1 MAILAEVKRA
11 SFAADP
17 ARSRGRLHP
26 EEESASRN
34 AFRRDCDRII
44 HSTAFRRLKHKTQ
57 VFVSFEGDHFR
68 TRLTHTL
75 EVAQIA
81 RALAR
86 RLGLDEDLTETL
98 ALAHDLGHPPFGHA
112 GEDAL
117 NECMRDLGGF
127 DHNAQSLRVVTN
139 LERRYAS
146 FDGLNLTWESLEGIA
161 KHNGPLTDR
170 AGKAVGRY
178 EGKGI
183 SEAIAEYGK
192 QQDLELWSFAS
203 CEAQAA
209 AIADD
214 IAYDAHD
221 LDDAVRADLVKVEEL
236 AVLPVIGEIYAKVKT
251 KYPAAEGARLTNEI
265 TRRLIA
271 AMINDV
277 IAESGKRIAAAGVK
291 TAEDVRN
298 AQNSLIGFSPA
309 ISEADRAIK
318 RFLTPRMYKH
328 ERVLATMNDAQQ
340 ILRDLFSHY
349 FGDIESLP
357 PEWREDITNG
367 DTPLKARRIADFI
380 AGMTDNFAIKE
391 HHRLFDSKHKLR

>member
-17 ARSRGRLHP
+17 TRSRGRLFP
-26 EEESASRN
+26 EAETASRN

-57 VFVSFEGDHFR
+57 VFISSKGDHFR

-86 RLGLDEDLTETL
+86 RLGLDEDLAETL

-117 NECMRDLGGF
+117 NECMQDFGGF
-127 DHNAQSLRVVTN
+127 DHNAQSLRVVTS
-139 LERRYAS
+139 LERHYAS

-170 AGKAVGRY
+170 AGRPAGRY
-178 EGKGI
+178 AGRELPY
-183 SEAIAEYGK
+183 ALAEYAK
-192 QQDLELWSFAS
+192 AQDLELWSFAS
-203 CEAQAA
+203 AEAQVA

-221 LDDAVRADLVKVEEL
+221 LDDAVRAGLVRIEEL
-236 AVLPVIGEIYAKVKT
+236 SALPVAGEIYGKVVAR
-251 KYPAAEGARLTNEI
+251 YPGVESGRLTHEV

-277 IAESGKRIAAAGVK
+277 VAESQKRVAALNIQ
-291 TAEDVRN
+291 TAADVRN
-298 AQNSLIGFSPA
+298 ASQAIVGFSPA
-309 ISEADRAIK
+309 MQAADGAIK
-318 RFLTPRMYKH
+318 GFLTPRMYRH
-328 ERVLATMNDAQQ
+328 AGVLTAMRSAQAA
-340 ILRDLFSHY
+340 LRALFGYYFSHIAELPAEWG
-349 FGDIESLP
+349 GDLAGA
-357 PEWREDITNG
+357 D
-367 DTPLKARRIADFI
+367 DFAKARRIADFI
-380 AGMTDNFAIKE
+380 AGMTDNFALQE
-391 HHRLFDSKHKLR
+391 YGRFFDSRPDLR

>member
-17 ARSRGRLHP
+17 ARSRGRLFR
-26 EEESASRN
+26 EEETASRN

-44 HSTAFRRLKHKTQ
+44 HATAFRRLKHKTQ
-57 VFVSFEGDHFR
+57 VFISSEGDHFR

-117 NECMRDLGGF
+117 NECMKYFGGF
-127 DHNAQSLRVVTN
+127 DHNAQSLRVVTT
-139 LERRYAS
+139 LERHYAS

-170 AGKAVGRY
+170 AGKPAGRY
-178 EGKGI
+178 AGRELPYALAQYSK
-183 SEAIAEYGK
+183 E
-192 QQDLELWSFAS
+192 QDLELWSFAS
-203 CEAQAA
+203 AEAQAA

-221 LDDAVRADLVKVEEL
+221 LDDAGRAGLVKLEEL
-236 AVLPVIGEIYAKVKT
+236 AALPVVGEIYEKVSA
-251 KYPAAEGARLTNEI
+251 KYPDAENGRLTYEV

-277 IAESGKRIAAAGVK
+277 VAESGRRIEKLNVR
-291 TAEDVRN
+291 TPEDVRN
-298 AQNSLIGFSPA
+298 APQAVVGFSPA
-309 ISEADRAIK
+309 MQLADGAIK
-318 RFLTPRMYKH
+318 GFLTPHMYRH
-328 ERVLATMNDAQQ
+328 PRVMETMQNAQAAV
-340 ILRDLFSHY
+340 RALFGHY
-349 FGDIESLP
+349 FAHIEALP
-357 PEWREDITNG
+357 PEWGG
-367 DTPLKARRIADFI
+367 DLAGADDFTKARRIADFI
-380 AGMTDNFAIKE
+380 AGMTDNFALQE
-391 HHRLFDSKHKLR
+391 HGRFFDSRPDLR

>member
-17 ARSRGRLHP
+17 ARSRGRLFP
-26 EEESASRN
+26 EEETASRN

-57 VFVSFEGDHFR
+57 VFISSQGDHFR

-117 NECMRDLGGF
+117 NQCMKHFGGF
-127 DHNAQSLRVVTN
+127 DHNAQSLRVITT
-139 LERRYAS
+139 LERHYAS

-170 AGKAVGRY
+170 AGKPIGRY
-178 EGKGI
+178 AGRELPY
-183 SEAIAEYGK
+183 ALAEYIK
-192 QQDLELWSFAS
+192 EQDLELWSYAS
-203 CEAQAA
+203 AEAQAA

-221 LDDAVRADLVKVEEL
+221 LDDAVRADLVKIEEL
-236 AVLPVIGEIYAKVKT
+236 SALPIAGDNYAKVAA
-251 KYPAAEGARLTNEI
+251 KYPGVESSRLTYEV

-277 IAESGKRIAAAGVK
+277 VAESSRRVETLKVR

-298 AQNSLIGFSPA
+298 APQALVGFSPA
-309 ISEADRAIK
+309 MQAADGAIK
-318 RFLTPRMYKH
+318 GFLTPRMYRH
-328 ERVLATMNDAQQ
+328 PRVMTTMQNAQAAM
-340 ILRDLFSHY
+340 RALFGHY
-349 FGDIESLP
+349 FAHPETLP
-357 PEWREDITNG
+357 PEWASGLKGAD
-367 DTPLKARRIADFI
+367 DFAKARRIADFI
-380 AGMTDNFAIKE
+380 AGMTDNFALQE
-391 HHRLFDSKHKLR
+391 HGRFFDSRPDLR